1 MNSMNQTFYRM
12 LFDQSPVSLW
22 VEDFTGVLES
32 VQAIKAQGITDIR
45 AYFQTYPD
53 KLQEVISRLRVVDVN
68 NTTLWLY
75 KAKTKQE
82 LYDNFPVIFQKEAMD
97 SILESVVALAEDRK
111 YFEGQGVNYDLH
123 GNKLHFNISWSI
135 PGGEKRDYENVIVAM
150 QDMTKLSLIR
160 IELEERE
167 ALFRCIFEQASE
179 GMMLMDASAKIILVN
194 KAMEQH
200 METSAKNLVGKF
212 LWDIYAAF
220 NKKVRLEKEPKMNRE
235 KIMEALSDPAK
246 AQRTA
251 EYSFLDSKHKL
262 HAHKQTLL
270 PILTAKEHLYAVI
283 LTDLTPVYRSEVV
296 TTILHK
302 ISHAVNIEVS
312 LDDLFQTIHESLGRV
327 IDVTNFY
334 IALYD
339 SKSNLVT
346 FPYLVDEMNEDSSPV
361 VADDSQSLTAQII
374 SEERTL
380 LLNFD
385 AVKARTLDR
394 GFLGYECKN
403 FLGVPLILSGKVIGA
418 LVVQSYSKS
427 DLYDEEDKLL
437 LESVSEQIAFALHKK
452 QTDENLNVLIQA
464 IEQAGEGIV
473 IFSPEGIIQYVNTI
487 FEKRGRS
494 LADNAGRFNGNYPVL
509 SLVGRKQQV
518 RGIYRLRFRITNPK
532 NYTVKEA
539 WTRILF
545 WQYLKIWE

>member
-22 VEDFTGVLES
+22 VEDFTSILES
-32 VQAIKAQGITDIR
+32 VQSLKALGITDLR

-53 KLQEVISRLRVVDVN
+53 KLIEVVSSLKVVDVN

-82 LYDNFPVIFQKEAMD
+82 LFDNLQLVFKNEAMD
-97 SILESVVALAEDRK
+97 TILESVVALSEDRK
-111 YFEGQGVNYDLH
+111 YFDGQCINYDLH

-160 IELEERE
+160 SELEERE

-179 GMMLMDASAKIILVN
+179 GMMLMDANAKIILVN
-194 KAMEQH
+194 QAMEHH
-200 METSAKNLVGKF
+200 MEASAKSMVGKH
-212 LWDIYAAF
+212 LWGVYAAF
-220 NKKVRLEKEPKMNRE
+220 DKRVRMEKEPKMNRE
-235 KIMEALSDPAK
+235 KILEVLSDPAK
-246 AQRTA
+246 AQRTD
-251 EYSFLDSKHKL
+251 EYSFLDNKHKL

-339 SKSNLVT
+339 SKSNLIT
-346 FPYLVDEMNEDSSPV
+346 FPYLVDEMNEDSSPI
-361 VADDSQSLTAQII
+361 VADDNQSLTAQII

-380 LLNFD
+380 LLDFE
-385 AVKARTLDR
+385 AVKSQNL
-394 GFLGYECKN
+394 
-403 FLGVPLILSGKVIGA
+403 VPWFYGLRMQELFGSAVNPFQ
-418 LVVQSYSKS
+418 QSYRG
-427 DLYDEEDKLL
+427 LGC
-437 LESVSEQIAFALHKK
+437 A
-452 QTDENLNVLIQA
+452 VLQ
-464 IEQAGEGIV
+464 
-473 IFSPEGIIQYVNTI
+473 
-487 FEKRGRS
+487 
-494 LADNAGRFNGNYPVL
+494 
-509 SLVGRKQQV
+509 
-518 RGIYRLRFRITNPK
+518 
-532 NYTVKEA
+532 
-539 WTRILF
+539 
-545 WQYLKIWE
+545 